1 VGVVNGGMGLWD
13 RLTGREILFHFARL
27 HQLDA
32 SRSRARIKELI
43 RLLEMEDF
51 IDRRAG
57 TYSSGMKQKVVIAR
71 AIVHDPPVLLLDEPT
86 ADLDVMARRTVLNFV
101 KEYKAGRKTILYST
115 HVMSE
120 AQETC
125 DRVAI
130 IHKGRIVVESTPGEL
145 ISRSGGVNLE
155 DAFFKLVKGSGI

>member
-1 VGVVNGGMGLWD
+1 
-13 RLTGREILFHFARL
+13 
-27 HQLDA
+27 
-32 SRSRARIKELI
+32 
-43 RLLEMEDF
+43 
-51 IDRRAG
+51 
-57 TYSSGMKQKVVIAR
+57 
-71 AIVHDPPVLLLDEPT
+71 VLLLDEPT

-101 KEYKAGRKTILYST
+101 KEYKAGGKTILYST

-120 AQETC
+120 AEEIC
-125 DRVAI
+125 DRLAI